1 MFADSSPEPGQ
12 HLGPYRI
19 TRRLGIGATSEVL
32 LAVSHGP
39 YGFERTVVIKRLLA
53 RCEVDPALHRMLAS
67 EAVAYARLTHPAI
80 VRLYDF
86 FAPDGKVALVL
97 EYVDGPSLARL
108 GVLLKSKREA
118 LGDPAALYIASRVF
132 AALAAAHAARDPHS
146 GEFAPVV
153 HRDVSPGNILIPWDG
168 FVKLG
173 DFGMA
178 KVSGVSG
185 DSRAGTLK
193 GTYGYMA
200 PEQVVGERVSPRTD
214 VYAGCL
220 LLRELL
226 LSRPAFAQGKMAE
239 LEYLK
244 SMADPQL
251 TPLEKIRGGLSRN
264 LTDAMRRGLA
274 RDPEER
280 TLTAAE
286 MVRVLRNET
295 DMDRA
300 HAALVMK
307 LARVRPP
314 EERATTPSRGVP
326 APPSTTLRLNRIDLP
341 PVELEPDDET
351 PPLGSSD
358 MPNAMTV
365 SSAPARNAHVPL
377 PWPALGVMAAMAGM
391 TGDRRRRVAV
401 TAAAAMV
408 TLGIFGAGAVAMRR
422 AKEPARG
429 AASSSA
435 TPPQG
440 REARGASEAN
450 RGAKPAPLAVTS
462 ASVPV
467 VPPRPAL
474 APAAS
479 QVTSAAPAPVP
490 APPAASL
497 PVPGTGEIV
506 TPASARSHR
515 VFLDG
520 QYAAPSSGVTLRV
533 RCGRHAIRIGS
544 AGTLQSIDVPCGG
557 AVTVPARGA
566 LPSRPAMSAAYVP
579 AAPNAPTNHA

>member
-1 MFADSSPEPGQ
+1 MAEPGA
-12 HLGPYRI
+12 LRSTTDASRVGPYRI
-19 TRRLGIGATSEVL
+19 VRTLDVTSTTEVL
-32 LAVSHGP
+32 LAVSEGP
-39 YGFERTVVIKRLLA
+39 LGFERTVVIKRLTPGAHDPIVVQSLA
-53 RCEVDPALHRMLAS
+53 R
-67 EAVAYARLTHPAI
+67 EAVAYARLNHAAI

-132 AALAAAHAARDPHS
+132 AALAAAHAARDPRS

-200 PEQVVGERVSPRTD
+200 PEQVVGDRVSPRTD

-226 LSRPAFAQGKMAE
+226 LSRPAFTQGKMAE

-264 LTDAMRRGLA
+264 LTDAMHRGLA

-286 MVRVLRNET
+286 MVRVLRHET

-326 APPSTTLRLNRIDLP
+326 APPSTTLRLNRTDLP
-341 PVELEPDDET
+341 LVDLDTPDDET
-351 PPLGSSD
+351 PPVGSSD

-365 SSAPARNAHVPL
+365 SSAPARNAPR
-377 PWPALGVMAAMAGM
+377 PWPAWGAMAGM
-391 TGDRRRRVAV
+391 TGDTRRRVAV

-408 TLGIFGAGAVAMRR
+408 TLGVFGAGAVAMRH
-422 AKEPARG
+422 AKGPARSAPSSSATLPPARG
-429 AASSSA
+429 ATDA
-435 TPPQG
+435 T
-440 REARGASEAN
+440 RGT
-450 RGAKPAPLAVTS
+450 KQAPTDVTS
-462 ASVPV
+462 ASAPV
-467 VPPRPAL
+467 VLPRPATPL
-474 APAAS
+474 VAS
-479 QVTSAAPAPVP
+479 QATSAAPAPVP
-490 APPAASL
+490 PPA
-497 PVPGTGEIV
+497 PGAPAVSTSGEIV

-544 AGTLQSIDVPCGG
+544 AGSLQSIDVPCGG
-557 AVTVPARGA
+557 AVTVRAR
-566 LPSRPAMSAAYVP
+566 
-579 AAPNAPTNHA
+579 

>member
-200 PEQVVGERVSPRTD
+200 PEQVVGNRVSPRTD

-251 TPLEKIRGGLSRN
+251 TPLEKIRGGISRT

-286 MVRVLRNET
+286 MVRVLRHET

-307 LARVRPP
+307 LARVRPS

-326 APPSTTLRLNRIDLP
+326 APPSTTLRLNRMDLP
-341 PVELEPDDET
+341 PVDLEAPDDET
-351 PPLGSSD
+351 PPVGSSD
-358 MPNAMTV
+358 VPNAMTV
-365 SSAPARNAHVPL
+365 SSAPARNAPR
-377 PWPALGVMAAMAGM
+377 PRSAWGALAGM
-391 TGDRRRRVAV
+391 TGDTRRRVSV

-408 TLGIFGAGAVAMRR
+408 TLGVFGAGAVAMRQ
-422 AKEPARG
+422 AKRPAR
-429 AASSSA
+429 SSA
-435 TPPQG
+435 SPLATLPP
-440 REARGASEAN
+440 ERGASDAT
-450 RGAKPAPLAVTS
+450 RRTKQAPLALTPS
-462 ASVPV
+462 SVPV
-467 VPPRPAL
+467 VLPRPSV
-474 APAAS
+474 PAVAS
-479 QVTSAAPAPVP
+479 QTTSAAAAPVPSPAPVP
-490 APPAASL
+490 PAEWTS
-497 PVPGTGEIV
+497 GEIV

-520 QYAAPSSGVTLRV
+520 VYAAPSSGVTLRV

-557 AVTVPARGA
+557 AVTVVAR
-566 LPSRPAMSAAYVP
+566 
-579 AAPNAPTNHA
+579 

>member
-1 MFADSSPEPGQ
+1 MFAGSSPEPGQ

-108 GVLLKSKREA
+108 GVLLKAKREA

-146 GEFAPVV
+146 GEFAPVI

-251 TPLEKIRGGLSRN
+251 TPLEKIRGGLSRG
-264 LTDAMRRGLA
+264 LTDAMQRGLA

-286 MVRVLRNET
+286 MVRVLRHET

-341 PVELEPDDET
+341 PSSLEVPDDET
-351 PPLGSSD
+351 PPVGSSD

-365 SSAPARNAHVPL
+365 SSAPARNAPRT
-377 PWPALGVMAAMAGM
+377 WATWGAMAGL
-391 TGDRRRRVAV
+391 TGDARRRVAV

-408 TLGIFGAGAVAMRR
+408 TLGVFGAGAVATRH
-422 AKEPARG
+422 AKGPVR
-429 AASSSA
+429 S
-435 TPPQG
+435 
-440 REARGASEAN
+440 GASRVAMPPAT
-450 RGAKPAPLAVTS
+450 GASDATRAVKQAPLAVTS
-462 ASVPV
+462 ASVPRV
-467 VPPRPAL
+467 LPRAATPPIASQATPAAAAL
-474 APAAS
+474 APAG
-479 QVTSAAPAPVP
+479 
-490 APPAASL
+490 PPLST
-497 PVPGTGEIV
+497 TGEIV

-557 AVTVPARGA
+557 TVTVFAR
-566 LPSRPAMSAAYVP
+566 
-579 AAPNAPTNHA
+579 